1 MWDQYGTKITKNG
14 KVIRRSKNLRG
25 IIDYARCSPVAK
37 VDGVF
42 DPDNEVRGILTVEYS
57 DGCTSKASFASYH
70 IMVDWV
76 RNRRIFRDALV
87 TLSKDFGY
95 FTKPG
100 VRQ

>member
-1 MWDQYGTKITKNG
+1 MWDQYGTEVTKNG

-25 IIDYARCSPVAK
+25 IIDYARFSPVVK

-42 DPDNEVRGILTVEYS
+42 HHENEVRGILTVEYF

-70 IMVDWV
+70 IMVDWI
-76 RNRRIFRDALV
+76 RSRRIFQNARV
-87 TLSKDFGY
+87 TLAKDFGY

-100 VRQ
+100 MLA